1 MNCYQYPYFLYCPE
15 KGDGIGEALRF
26 VPSRGVLLMAR
37 GNPSRV
43 YNPLCSFLPP
53 NGFLTFLFFLS
64 LLKIFGDLHYSSL
77 VLHLQKLKA
86 EVGPSESMD
95 SSGSSLDLTAEL
107 ENPSCVVALP
117 VVEVDRFRPV
127 GPLSTIGVEEVSKW
141 REKYH
146 LSDDVAI
153 RFPGPIDRVSDFEV
167 HEVPVYEGFFES
179 GFRDRVPSL
188 MAKVSEALE
197 ISPGQLNPPSWNLIA
212 MLNLGDLEDLTIG
225 SPRSCIHILS
235 LL

>member
-1 MNCYQYPYFLYCPE
+1 MKSKSDHALE
-15 KGDGIGEALRF
+15 SSSIG
-26 VPSRGVLLMAR
+26 G
-37 GNPSRV
+37 RV
-43 YNPLCSFLPP
+43 RS
-53 NGFLTFLFFLS
+53 
-64 LLKIFGDLHYSSL
+64 K
-77 VLHLQKLKA
+77 KLKA